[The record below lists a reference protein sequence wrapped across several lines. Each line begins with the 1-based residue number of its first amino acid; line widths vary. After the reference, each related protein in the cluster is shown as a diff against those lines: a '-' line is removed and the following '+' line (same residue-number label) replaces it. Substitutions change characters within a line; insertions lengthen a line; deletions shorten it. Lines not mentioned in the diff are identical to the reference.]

1 MTQSTEGLA
10 MKILFAGLALLG
22 CAALSLWL
30 WAAPQRDARF
40 DALAERLREL
50 DEASPGQLGVYLL
63 RTADGSELSHH
74 AERSWYLASATKAA
88 IAIAVLQEVD
98 DGKLQLDQPITL
110 EEGDRVDGSGGLVWE
125 DAGSRYSVGEL
136 LREMLQ
142 ESDNTAADMLI
153 RAAGLER
160 INERIT
166 AAAGGDFG
174 KVTRLLD
181 VRRDLYGQLHSDARS
196 IENRQIVEIAAAP
209 LGPQRVEAVAN
220 ALDMKPEQL
229 ETRDIDQ
236 AYRRYYESGLN
247 SATLVAYGQ
256 LLGKLAKGELLSRPS
271 TELLYDIMG
280 LDSYEAYRLE
290 AGLSEQLPFIQKTG
304 TQRGRA
310 CHMGIAN
317 PEGED
322 ALVILACAEALDEDA
337 EAGKLFERVGEAIQE
352 LVLDAPAETA

>member
-1 MTQSTEGLA
+1 
-10 MKILFAGLALLG
+10 MKTLFAGFALLG

-30 WAAPQRDARF
+30 WATPQRDAGF
-40 DALAERLREL
+40 EALAERLREL
-50 DEASPGQLGVYLL
+50 DEASPGRLGVYLL
-63 RTADGSELSHH
+63 RPADGSELNHQ
-74 AERSWYLASATKAA
+74 ADRRWYLASATKAA

-125 DAGSRYSVGEL
+125 DAGARYSVGEL

-153 RAAGLER
+153 RAAGVER
-160 INERIT
+160 INERIA

-181 VRRDLYGQLHSDARS
+181 VRRELYGQLHPDARS
-196 IENRQIVEIAAAP
+196 LENRQIVEIAAAP
-209 LGPQRVEAVAN
+209 LGPKRVEAVAN
-220 ALDMKPEQL
+220 ALDMKTDQL
-229 ETRDIDQ
+229 ETRDLDE
-236 AYRRYYESGLN
+236 AYRRYYDTGLN

-256 LLGKLAKGELLSRPS
+256 LFGKLAKGELLSDAS

-290 AGLSEQLPFIQKTG
+290 AGLSEQLPFVQKTG
-304 TQRGRA
+304 TQQHRA

-317 PEGED
+317 PQGDD

-337 EAGKLFERVGEAIQE
+337 EAGKLFEQVGEAIQE
-352 LVLDAPAETA
+352 LVLDGNAAGAA

>member
-1 MTQSTEGLA
+1 
-10 MKILFAGLALLG
+10 MKILFAGLALFG
-22 CAALSLWL
+22 CAVLSLWL
-30 WAAPQRDARF
+30 WATPQRDARF
-40 DALAERLREL
+40 EALAERLREL

-63 RTADGSELSHH
+63 RPADGSKLNHN
-74 AERSWYLASATKAA
+74 ADRIWYLASATKAA

-125 DAGSRYSVGEL
+125 DAGARYNVGEL

-153 RAAGLER
+153 RAAGVER
-160 INERIT
+160 INERIA

-181 VRRDLYGQLHSDARS
+181 VRRELYGQLHPDARS
-196 IENRQIVEIAAAP
+196 LENRQIVEIAAAP
-209 LGPQRVEAVAN
+209 LGPQRVDAVAN
-220 ALDMKPEQL
+220 ALKMKPDQL
-229 ETRDIDQ
+229 ETLDLDE
-236 AYRRYYESGLN
+236 AYRRYYETGVN
-247 SATLVAYGQ
+247 SASLVAYGQ
-256 LLGKLAKGELLSRPS
+256 LFGKLASGELLSEAS
-271 TELLYDIMG
+271 TRTLYDIMG

-290 AGLSEQLPFIQKTG
+290 AGLNEELPFIQKTG

-317 PEGED
+317 PQD
-322 ALVILACAEALDEDA
+322 DNALVILACAEALDEDA
-337 EAGKLFERVGEAIQE
+337 EAGKLFEQVGEAVQE
-352 LVLDAPAETA
+352 LVLDRDEAEAA